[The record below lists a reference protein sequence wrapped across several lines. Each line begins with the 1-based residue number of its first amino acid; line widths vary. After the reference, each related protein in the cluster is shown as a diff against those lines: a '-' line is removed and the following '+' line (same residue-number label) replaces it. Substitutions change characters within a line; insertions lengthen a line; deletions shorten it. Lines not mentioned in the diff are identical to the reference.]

1 MTHSTELAA
10 LIENT
15 PDVTWLGQA
24 ACRDL
29 GVERLDLFFVDA
41 GKSLSQ
47 EAAAVCRGCAVRIDC
62 LTHAYVNEVSAGYFG
77 GMSSAKRRALSL
89 DEAVAQMTE

>member
-1 MTHSTELAA
+1 MSHSHELAA

-15 PDVTWLGQA
+15 PDVTWLSQA

-47 EAAAVCRGCAVRIDC
+47 EAAAVCRGCPVQVDC
-62 LTHAYVNEVSAGYFG
+62 LTHAYVNEISAGYFG

-89 DEAVAQMTE
+89 DDAIAQITA